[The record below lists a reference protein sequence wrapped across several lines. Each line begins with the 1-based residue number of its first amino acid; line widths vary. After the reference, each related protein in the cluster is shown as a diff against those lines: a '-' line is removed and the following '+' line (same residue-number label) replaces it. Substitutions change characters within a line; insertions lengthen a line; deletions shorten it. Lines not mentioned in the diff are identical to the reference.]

1 MNGDNMEGEQRDDF
15 KESRY
20 KVPNLE
26 RALVIM
32 EHLLNFP
39 QGLSV
44 TELTEQLELSK
55 NSVFRIAMTL
65 LAHGYVVRDEQKR
78 FSLSKKLLLMGC
90 RSLGEQSFVENALDI
105 MRLCRDEIQE
115 SVFIGTL
122 VENEGVVIEQVLGS
136 HAFKFTIDAGHRL
149 PFHASAPCKAILA
162 FLPESERK
170 RRLRGYKFKRYN
182 ENTIVTRAAFDK
194 ELAAIAA
201 DGFALDRAEQ
211 LHGAHCI
218 GAPVFNQYGYPIA
231 AIWTTGPSD
240 RLPAR
245 DFPALGKI
253 VRGYADLI
261 SRRMGFEAL

>member
-78 FSLSKKLLLMGC
+78 FSLSKKLLLM
-90 RSLGEQSFVENALDI
+90 
-105 MRLCRDEIQE
+105 
-115 SVFIGTL
+115 
-122 VENEGVVIEQVLGS
+122 
-136 HAFKFTIDAGHRL
+136 
-149 PFHASAPCKAILA
+149 
-162 FLPESERK
+162 
-170 RRLRGYKFKRYN
+170 
-182 ENTIVTRAAFDK
+182 
-194 ELAAIAA
+194 
-201 DGFALDRAEQ
+201 
-211 LHGAHCI
+211 
-218 GAPVFNQYGYPIA
+218 
-231 AIWTTGPSD
+231 
-240 RLPAR
+240 
-245 DFPALGKI
+245 
-253 VRGYADLI
+253 
-261 SRRMGFEAL
+261 